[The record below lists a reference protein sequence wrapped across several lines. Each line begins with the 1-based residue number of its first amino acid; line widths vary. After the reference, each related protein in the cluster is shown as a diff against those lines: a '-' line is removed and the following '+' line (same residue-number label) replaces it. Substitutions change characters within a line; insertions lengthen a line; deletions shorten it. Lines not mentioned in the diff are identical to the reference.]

1 MKRLSVFVLSI
12 LLSKFTLAQSPIP
25 PYFLSN
31 LNQTPEYTEVLT
43 FYKSLADANTIL
55 SSNANVSIEIIPN
68 STDVGQS
75 IALVR
80 ISKGTTEGKLNIL
93 INNGI
98 HPGEPEGIDASMIL
112 ALNIVSVENNIPIFN
127 QLKYFN
133 QNYKEK
139 NTLQNVLDI
148 ANIYI
153 IPVYNVDGS
162 LRRNSTTR
170 ANQNG
175 PEEYGFRGN
184 ARNLDLNRDFIKMDS
199 RNALAFVSIFQKVK
213 PHLFIDTHTSNGA
226 DYQHTVTYIA
236 TQKNK
241 LQQSISTYQYNEFI
255 PQLNSSLK
263 KYKFDPAP
271 YVNAWSDIP
280 DSGWAAFYESPRFAT
295 GYSTLFN
302 TIGFTL
308 ETHMLKTYRQR
319 VEGSYAFLVSCIE
332 IAKRDAEKI
341 KTIRIK
347 ADQEVLSQQT
357 FPLNWKLDSNKVNYI
372 EFKGYEAGHKNSE
385 VSNLPRLYYDRTK
398 AFTKKVKH
406 YEDYRATSSVEKPIA
421 YVIPYAW
428 KEVLQRLRYNN
439 VILTPVTKDTVLSL
453 RTYYIDD
460 YKTVSKPYEGHYLH
474 SNVKLH
480 SEIQNIKISAGDFIA
495 YTDQQNVRFI
505 IETLEPEAIDS
516 YFNWNFFDAILGQ
529 KEYFSD
535 YVFEDTAADLLK
547 RNPEL
552 KAKLEKRK
560 AEDAKFSKS
569 AEAQLDFVYRNSSY
583 FENSYLRYPIY
594 RLEK

>member
-1 MKRLSVFVLSI
+1 MLIAFSTS
-12 LLSKFTLAQSPIP
+12 AQQAKA
-25 PYFLSN
+25 PYFNSN
-31 LNQTPEYTEVLT
+31 GNQTPEYSDVIKFYNSLSATNALVKIDVL
-43 FYKSLADANTIL
+43 
-55 SSNANVSIEIIPN
+55 PN
-68 STDVGQS
+68 STDVNNA
-75 IALVR
+75 IRLVR
-80 ISKGTTEGKLNIL
+80 ITKGNTEGKINIL

-98 HPGEPEGIDASMIL
+98 HPGEPEGIDAAMIL
-112 ALNIVSVENNIPIFN
+112 TSTILNVESGTPIST
-127 QLKYFN
+127 QKYFT
-133 QNYKEK
+133 QKYKEDK
-139 NTLQNVLDI
+139 ILAHLLDI

-184 ARNLDLNRDFIKMDS
+184 GRNLDLNRDFIKMDS
-199 RNALAFVSIFQKVK
+199 RNAFAFVKIFQEVK

-226 DYQHTVTYIA
+226 DYQHIVTYIA
-236 TQKNK
+236 TQKDK
-241 LQQSISTYQYNEFI
+241 LQKSISEYQYNSFV
-255 PQLNSSLK
+255 PQLNASLK

-271 YVNAWSDIP
+271 YVNAWSDVP

-302 TIGFTL
+302 AIGFTL
-308 ETHMLKTYRQR
+308 ETHMLKNYQQR
-319 VEGSYAFLVSCIE
+319 VEGSYAFLLSCID

-341 KTIRIK
+341 KAVKIK
-347 ADQEVLSQQT
+347 ADQEVLSQTT
-357 FPLNWKLDSNKVNYI
+357 FPLNWKLDSSKVNTI
-372 EFKGYEAGHKNSE
+372 EFKGFEAGHKTSE
-385 VSNLPRLYYDRTK
+385 VSGLPRLYYDRNK
-398 AFTKKVKH
+398 PFTKNVKH
-406 YEDYRATSSVEKPIA
+406 YENYKSTTEVQKPMA

-428 KEVLQRLRYNN
+428 KEVITRLQLNN
-439 VILTPVTKDTVLSL
+439 VKLTPVLKDTVLTL
-453 RTYYIDD
+453 QVYFIDD

-480 SEIQNIKISAGDFIA
+480 AETQNIKISAGDFLV
-495 YTDQQNVRFI
+495 YTDQQNVRFA
-505 IETLEPEAIDS
+505 IETLEPHAIDS
-516 YFNWNFFDAILGQ
+516 YFNWNFFDATLAQ

-535 YVFEDTAADLLK
+535 YVFEDTAAELLK
-547 RNPEL
+547 KDPAL
-552 KAKLEKRK
+552 KAKLYKK
-560 AEDAKFSKS
+560 KLEDAAFAKS

>member
-1 MKRLSVFVLSI
+1 MKRFNSFIVLMLIAFST
-12 LLSKFTLAQSPIP
+12 SAQQAKA
-25 PYFLSN
+25 PYFNSN
-31 LNQTPEYTEVLT
+31 GNQTPEYSDVIKFYNSLSATNALVKIDVL
-43 FYKSLADANTIL
+43 
-55 SSNANVSIEIIPN
+55 PN
-68 STDVGQS
+68 STDVNNA
-75 IALVR
+75 IRLVR
-80 ISKGTTEGKLNIL
+80 ITKGNTEGKINIL

-98 HPGEPEGIDASMIL
+98 HPGEPEGIDAAMIL
-112 ALNIVSVENNIPIFN
+112 ASTILNVESGTPIST
-127 QLKYFN
+127 QKYFT
-133 QNYKEK
+133 QKYKEDK
-139 NTLQNVLDI
+139 ILAHLLDI

-184 ARNLDLNRDFIKMDS
+184 GRNLDLNRDFIKMDS
-199 RNALAFVSIFQKVK
+199 RNAFAFVKIFQEVK

-226 DYQHTVTYIA
+226 DYQHVVTYIA
-236 TQKNK
+236 TQKDK
-241 LQQSISTYQYNEFI
+241 LQKSISEYQYNSFV
-255 PQLNSSLK
+255 PQLNASLK

-271 YVNAWSDIP
+271 YVNAWSDVP

-302 TIGFTL
+302 AIGFTL
-308 ETHMLKTYRQR
+308 ETHMLKNYQQR
-319 VEGSYAFLVSCIE
+319 VEGSYAFLLSCID

-341 KTIRIK
+341 KAVKIK
-347 ADQEVLSQQT
+347 ADQEVLSQTT
-357 FPLNWKLDSNKVNYI
+357 FPLNWKLDSSKVNTI
-372 EFKGYEAGHKNSE
+372 EFKGFEAGHKTSE
-385 VSNLPRLYYDRTK
+385 VSGLPRLYYDRNK
-398 AFTKKVKH
+398 PFTKTVKH
-406 YEDYRATSSVEKPIA
+406 YENYKSTTEVQKPMA

-428 KEVLQRLRYNN
+428 KEVITRLQLNN
-439 VILTPVTKDTVLSL
+439 VKLTPVLKDTVLTL
-453 RTYYIDD
+453 QVYFIDD

-480 SEIQNIKISAGDFIA
+480 SEIQKIKISAGDYLVYA
-495 YTDQQNVRFI
+495 NQQNIRFA
-505 IETLEPEAIDS
+505 IETLEPQAIDS
-516 YFNWNFFDAILGQ
+516 YFNWNFFDATLGQ

-535 YVFEDTAADLLK
+535 YVFEDTAAELLK
-547 RNPEL
+547 KDPAL
-552 KAKLEKRK
+552 KAKLDKK
-560 AEDAKFSKS
+560 KLEDTAFAKS

>member
-1 MKRLSVFVLSI
+1 MKRIYILI
-12 LLSKFTLAQSPIP
+12 LLSFIVE
-25 PYFLSN
+25 LSFSQTIKAPFFSSN
-31 LNQTPEYTEVLT
+31 GNQTPTYSEVVKFYTNL
-43 FYKSLADANTIL
+43 KKNNPLIQ
-55 SSNANVSIEIIPN
+55 IEQFEN
-68 STDVGQS
+68 STDVDQN
-75 IALVR
+75 ILLIK
-80 ISKGTTEGKLNIL
+80 ISKGNAENKINIL

-98 HPGEPEGIDASMIL
+98 HPGEPDGIDASMIL
-112 ALNIVSVENNIPIFN
+112 ASNMLTVENGNKISDQKYFTQKYKEENVLSNILNVANIFIIPI
-127 QLKYFN
+127 
-133 QNYKEK
+133 
-139 NTLQNVLDI
+139 
-148 ANIYI
+148 
-153 IPVYNVDGS
+153 YNVDGS
-162 LRRNSTTR
+162 MNRNSFSR

-199 RNALAFVSIFQKVK
+199 RNAFTFAEIYQKVK

-241 LQQSISTYQYNEFI
+241 LQQSISNYQYNKFI
-255 PQLNSSLK
+255 PQLNSNLK

-302 TIGFTL
+302 AIGFTL

-319 VEGSYAFLVSCIE
+319 VEGSYAFLLSCIE
-332 IAKRDAEKI
+332 IAKHDAEKI
-341 KTIRIK
+341 IATKTK
-347 ADQEVLSQQT
+347 ADQEVLAQLV
-357 FPLNWKLDSNKVNYI
+357 FPLNWKIDSSKVNNI
-372 EFKGYEAGHKNSE
+372 EFKGYESGHKNSE
-385 VSNLPRLYYDRTK
+385 LSNLPRLYYDRSK
-398 AFTKKVKH
+398 PFTKKVKH
-406 YEDYRATSSVEKPIA
+406 YEDYRSTSLVDKPVA
-421 YVIPYAW
+421 YIIPYAW
-428 KEVLQRLRYNN
+428 KEVIQRLRINN
-439 VILTPVTKDTVLSL
+439 ITLTPVTKDTTLKL
-453 RTYYIDD
+453 RAYYIDD
-460 YKTVSKPYEGHYLH
+460 YKTVSKPYEGHYIH

-480 SEIQNIKISAGDFIA
+480 SEIQNIKISAGDFIV
-495 YTDQQNVRFI
+495 YTNQQNVRFI

-535 YVFEDTAADLLK
+535 YVFEDTAAELLK
-547 RNPEL
+547 NNPGL

-569 AEAQLDFVYRNSSY
+569 AAAQLDFVYRNSSY

>member
-1 MKRLSVFVLSI
+1 MKTFSTLLLFSLFSLTSV
-12 LLSKFTLAQSPIP
+12 AQNTQA

-31 LNQTPEYTEVLT
+31 GNQTPEYTDVLK
-43 FYKSLADANTIL
+43 FYKSLADANTVL
-55 SSNANVSIEIIPN
+55 SSNAIVDMEMIPN
-68 STDVGQS
+68 STDVGES

-80 ISKGTTEGKLNIL
+80 ISKGNTEGKLNIL

-112 ALNIVSVENNIPIFN
+112 AKNIIDVASDKNILTQKHFTQKYNEVAILND
-127 QLKYFN
+127 L
-133 QNYKEK
+133 
-139 NTLQNVLDI
+139 LDV

-153 IPVYNVDGS
+153 IPIYNVDGS
-162 LRRNSTTR
+162 LRRNSTMR

-175 PEEYGFRGN
+175 PEEYGFRAN
-184 ARNLDLNRDFIKMDS
+184 AKNLDLNRDFIKMDS
-199 RNALAFVSIFQKVK
+199 RNAFAFVSIFQKAK

-241 LQQSISTYQYNEFI
+241 LQKTISNYQYNSFI
-255 PQLNSSLK
+255 PQLNKSLK
-263 KYKFDPAP
+263 KYKFDPVP

-308 ETHMLKTYRQR
+308 ETHMLKTYQQR
-319 VEGSYAFLVSCIE
+319 VEGSYAFLLTCLD

-341 KTIRIK
+341 KAAKIQ
-347 ADQEVLSQQT
+347 ADKEVLAQT
-357 FPLNWKLDSNKVNYI
+357 EFSLNWKLDSSKVNYI
-372 EFKGYEAGHKNSE
+372 EFKGYESGHKLSK
-385 VSNLPRLYYDRTK
+385 VSDLPRLYYDRNK
-398 AFTKKVKH
+398 PFTKQVKH
-406 YEDYRATSSVEKPIA
+406 YEDYKATTIVNKPIA
-421 YVIPYAW
+421 YLIPFAW
-428 KEVLQRLRYNN
+428 KEVIDRLQMNN
-439 VILTPVTKDTVLSL
+439 VKLTRVAKDTLLSL
-453 RTYYIDD
+453 TVYYIDD
-460 YKTVSKPYEGHYLH
+460 YKTVAKPYEGHYLH
-474 SNVKLH
+474 SNIKLH
-480 SEIQNIKISAGDFIA
+480 SEFQNIKVNAGDYLV
-495 YTDQQNVRFI
+495 YTNQQNVRFVM
-505 IETLEPEAIDS
+505 ETLEPQAIDS
-516 YFNWNFFDAILGQ
+516 YFNWNFFDATLGQ

-535 YVFEDTAADLLK
+535 YVFEDTAAELLRK
-547 RNPEL
+547 DPAL
-552 KAKLEKRK
+552 KSKLEKRK
-560 AEDAKFSKS
+560 QEDAAFAKS

>member
-1 MKRLSVFVLSI
+1 MKRFNSFIVLMLIAFST
-12 LLSKFTLAQSPIP
+12 SAQQAKA
-25 PYFLSN
+25 PYFNSN
-31 LNQTPEYTEVLT
+31 GNQTPEYSDVIKFYNSLSATNALVKIDVL
-43 FYKSLADANTIL
+43 
-55 SSNANVSIEIIPN
+55 PN
-68 STDVGQS
+68 STDVNNA
-75 IALVR
+75 IRLVR
-80 ISKGTTEGKLNIL
+80 ITKGNAEGKINIL

-98 HPGEPEGIDASMIL
+98 HPGEPEGIDAAMIL
-112 ALNIVSVENNIPIFN
+112 TSAIINVESGTPISTQKHFT
-127 QLKYFN
+127 QK
-133 QNYKEK
+133 YKEDK
-139 NTLQNVLDI
+139 ILAHLLDI

-184 ARNLDLNRDFIKMDS
+184 GRNLDLNRDFIKMDS
-199 RNALAFVSIFQKVK
+199 RNAFAFVKIFQEVK

-226 DYQHTVTYIA
+226 DYQHVVTYIA
-236 TQKNK
+236 TQKDK
-241 LQQSISTYQYNEFI
+241 LQKSISEYQYNLFV
-255 PQLNSSLK
+255 PQLNASLK

-271 YVNAWSDIP
+271 YVNAWSDVP

-302 TIGFTL
+302 AIGFTL
-308 ETHMLKTYRQR
+308 ETHMLKNYQQR
-319 VEGSYAFLVSCIE
+319 VEGSYAFLLSCID

-341 KTIRIK
+341 KAVKIK
-347 ADQEVLSQQT
+347 ADQEVLSQTT
-357 FPLNWKLDSNKVNYI
+357 FPLNWKLDSSKVNTI
-372 EFKGYEAGHKNSE
+372 EFKGFEAGHKTSE
-385 VSNLPRLYYDRTK
+385 VSGLPRLYYDRNK
-398 AFTKKVKH
+398 PFTKTVKH
-406 YEDYRATSSVEKPIA
+406 YENYKSTTEVQKPMA

-428 KEVLQRLRYNN
+428 KEVITRLQLNN
-439 VILTPVTKDTVLSL
+439 VKLTPVLKDTVLTL
-453 RTYYIDD
+453 QVYFIDD

-480 SEIQNIKISAGDFIA
+480 AETQNIKISAGDFLV
-495 YTDQQNVRFI
+495 YTDQQNVRFA
-505 IETLEPEAIDS
+505 IETLEPQAIDS
-516 YFNWNFFDAILGQ
+516 YFNWNFFDATLAQ

-535 YVFEDTAADLLK
+535 YVFEDTAAELLK
-547 RNPEL
+547 KDPAL
-552 KAKLEKRK
+552 KAKLYKK
-560 AEDAKFSKS
+560 KLEDAAFAKS